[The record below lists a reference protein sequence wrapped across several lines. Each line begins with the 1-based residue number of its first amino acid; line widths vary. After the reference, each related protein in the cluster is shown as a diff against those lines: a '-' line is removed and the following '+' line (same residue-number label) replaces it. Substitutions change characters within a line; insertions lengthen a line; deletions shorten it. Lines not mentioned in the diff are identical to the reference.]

1 MLLNLLLL
9 AASLVIIA
17 VSADRFVL
25 GAARSAELA
34 RVSPLVIGVVIVG
47 FGTGLPEL
55 MTAVLASI
63 HGNPALGISSVI
75 GSTVINSTLVLG
87 TLGAISAPTISS
99 SVLKREG
106 FSQVAAVLAFSLVI
120 VLWQNRIAYIA
131 LLIGLAVFT
140 FSMISQTKA
149 KDSLNLELEQEVA
162 QIEHDHNWSLR
173 KSLIITLVG
182 LAAVL
187 LSAELLVTS
196 ATNLANSLGLAPA
209 LIGVTVVALGTSL
222 PEWVTAFAAARRGQS
237 DLVIGNVF
245 GANLFNATGVAGI
258 AGTISPVNLHI
269 HHLQLEVGFM
279 IATSFLAWYY
289 LSSQRRLSKKEG
301 WSLIVV
307 FSLWIAMVSL

>member
-1 MLLNLLLL
+1 MFLNIVLL
-9 AASLVIIA
+9 AVSLVIIA

-34 RVSPLVIGVVIVG
+34 KVSPLFIGVVIVG

-87 TLGAISAPTISS
+87 TLGAISAPVISS

-106 FSQVAAVLAFSLVI
+106 LSQVAAVLAFSLVI
-120 VLWQNRIAYIA
+120 VLWQNRIGYIV
-131 LLIGLAVFT
+131 LLGGLAVFGL
-140 FSMISQTKA
+140 SMARQNKA
-149 KDSLNLELEQEVA
+149 KDGVNLELEREVA
-162 QIEHDHNWSLR
+162 QIEHSHNWSLKR
-173 KSLIITLVG
+173 SLTVTLTG
-182 LAAVL
+182 LVAVL
-187 LSAELLVTS
+187 VSAELLVTS
-196 ATNLANSLGLAPA
+196 ATNLARSLGLAPA
-209 LIGVTVVALGTSL
+209 LIGVTIVALGTSL

-245 GANLFNATGVAGI
+245 GANFFNATGVAGI
-258 AGTISPVNLHI
+258 AGTISPDILHI
-269 HHLQLEVGFM
+269 RHLQLELGFM
-279 IATSFLAWYY
+279 IATSLLAWYF

-307 FSLWIAMVSL
+307 FALWIAMVSL